1 MAIAAAVI
9 RDALMLTAVAG
20 LHVPAERSGTA
31 CGDCLHDAPLRG
43 GQRRLVLVTIR
54 RTVAAEDIR
63 HFQLQSLHGELRV
76 RSVLAPWAVPAA
88 AEDAAANP
96 GDCEWRRPWRLL
108 NAGTAPSST
117 NYDVPSATEWC
128 AGPYPTRAGD
138 TRRRAYYVAE
148 DIVDTMSR
156 S

>member
-1 MAIAAAVI
+1 
-9 RDALMLTAVAG
+9 
-20 LHVPAERSGTA
+20 
-31 CGDCLHDAPLRG
+31 
-43 GQRRLVLVTIR
+43 VLVTIR

-96 GDCEWRRPWRLL
+96 GDCEWRRPWMLL

-117 NYDVPSATEWC
+117 NYDVRWH
-128 AGPYPTRAGD
+128 
-138 TRRRAYYVAE
+138 
-148 DIVDTMSR
+148 SR
-156 S
+156 VSTSFLPVLIRSRLRSFE